1 VRPLLLAAVAAVSC
15 ARAPAA
21 VTRERVEPQAAKADQ
36 AIGAL
41 RARLLT
47 RVTQAMG
54 EGGPAKAIEV
64 CSAEALTLTEEIGR
78 AQGVEVGR
86 TSFRVRNPANAPR
99 PWAAATVNAAEGL
112 KAADAKPAFFDLGD
126 RVGVLQPMP
135 VGAVCVTCHGAR
147 LQPEVEAAV
156 KARYPAD
163 RATGFAEGDLRG
175 FFWAEVPK
183 G

>member
-1 VRPLLLAAVAAVSC
+1 MALVSC
-15 ARAPAA
+15 ARAPVAI
-21 VTRERVEPQAAKADQ
+21 TREGVEPQAAKADQ

-41 RARLLT
+41 RAKLLA
-47 RVTQAMG
+47 RVTEAMG
-54 EGGPAKAIEV
+54 QGGPAAAIEV
-64 CSAEALTLTEEIGR
+64 CSAEALALTAEVGR
-78 AQGVEVGR
+78 ASGVEVGR

-99 PWAAATVNAAEGL
+99 PWAAATVTAAEGM

-135 VGAVCVTCHGAR
+135 VGAVCVTCHGAQ

-156 KARYPAD
+156 KARYPSD
-163 RATGFAEGDLRG
+163 RATGFTEGDLRG